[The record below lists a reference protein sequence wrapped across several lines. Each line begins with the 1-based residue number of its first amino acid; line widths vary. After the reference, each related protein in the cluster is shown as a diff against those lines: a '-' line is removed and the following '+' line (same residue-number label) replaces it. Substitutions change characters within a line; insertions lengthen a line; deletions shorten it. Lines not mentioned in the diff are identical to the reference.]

1 MKHIQFTDDYPQ
13 NAKNLLKKWLNT
25 RFWCKIGPLPSYS
38 NIWLSHIKGKTNCS
52 HHHSFNQLDASNHLA
67 KTEAVFTSVKATIL
81 PLLGFAHFSTHFC
94 NICNSSV
101 NPPNPCSIH
110 SHYSNFGLKLLF
122 WFLRNQMISWVG

>member
-1 MKHIQFTDDYPQ
+1 MKHIQFANDYPQ

-67 KTEAVFTSVKATIL
+67 KTQAVFTSIKATML
-81 PLLGFAHFSTHFC
+81 PSLASAASSTHFSNVC
-94 NICNSSV
+94 SSSV
-101 NPPNPCSIH
+101 YPQFPCSIH
-110 SHYSNFGLKLLF
+110 SHYSNFGFKLLF